1 MKLSDRVLAE
11 TIMKVWAAADHTFD
25 RDMWLEQ
32 FDVDAAPAATES
44 LLLADGAIVNCVF
57 GGRIW
62 LTDNRHE
69 AQRFATASDA
79 LEAWNTVS
87 KTRPVRPDGRPNK
100 PLSALSIQLEPVV
113 LS

>member
-1 MKLSDRVLAE
+1 VTES
-11 TIMKVWAAADHTFD
+11 IMKVYAAADHGFD
-25 RDMWLEQ
+25 GDMWLESY
-32 FDVDAAPAATES
+32 DVDAEPSIAES
-44 LLLADGAIVNCVF
+44 ILLADGAIVNGAW

-62 LTDNRHE
+62 LTTKRDE
-69 AQRFATASDA
+69 AHKFASGADA

-100 PLSALSIQLEPVV
+100 PLAALTITVEPAR